1 MNGLL
6 SYLDSVGYRASLVD
20 GKLILSNVTSSEML
34 SLLKGLNYADSVGYE
49 AVLVDCLTYEIR
61 FSEVM

>member
-1 MNGLL
+1 MNGLF
-6 SYLDSVGYRASLVD
+6 SYLEIVGYRALLVD

-34 SLLKGLNYADSVGYE
+34 SLIKGLNYADIVGYE

-61 FSEVM
+61 LIEVM